1 MKTITS
7 IVKSITVGAVVY
19 FFVVGAL
26 WALEKIWEL
35 TIGTIQPGTVVSYI
49 LDVVIVVI
57 ILLLFW
63 GVGNVVRNR

>member
-19 FFVVGAL
+19 FFVVGVL